1 MEEHGRKQRTAHV
14 RLCAGTSQARGKGGA
29 VIYSLKRVIIF
40 RRYFQTL
47 YVKDIF
53 KYQIVF

>member
-1 MEEHGRKQRTAHV
+1 MDEDNVRRTCAPVPGRLRP
-14 RLCAGTSQARGKGGA
+14 AGKAGA
-29 VIYSLKRVIIF
+29 VIYSLKRVIIL
-40 RRYFQTL
+40 RRYFQTI